1 VRSLGKSR
9 AGWRDGLASRSG
21 YRHSEAVIVDQ
32 VPDRS
37 ELRGELAAGTGC
49 AVAGHLVAGGPWL
62 YTGIRCTFY
71 AAPDDSVFVVACLT
85 GVVELMLFVACVTL
99 GVGLL
104 RSRWRQFGIGLL
116 SGWLFGAIA
125 VLCGGTALIALFAAV
140 I

>member
-37 ELRGELAAGTGC
+37 ELRSQLAAGTGC

-62 YTGIRCTFY
+62 YTGFTY
-71 AAPDDSVFVVACLT
+71 TLYGAPDSVFVVACLT
-85 GVVELMLFVACVTL
+85 GLVELMLFVACVTL